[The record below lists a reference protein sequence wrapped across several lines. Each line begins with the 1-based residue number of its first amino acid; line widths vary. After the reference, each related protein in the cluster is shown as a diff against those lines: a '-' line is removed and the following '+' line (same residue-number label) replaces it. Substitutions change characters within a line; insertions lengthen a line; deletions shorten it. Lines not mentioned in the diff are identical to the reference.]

1 MNYKS
6 MLGFGAS
13 FLLLTACNPENKN
26 QEVQSENGNPN
37 IVIIYCDDLGY
48 GDLGCFGA
56 NDIQTPNIDG
66 IAEQG
71 IKFTE
76 FYSASP
82 ICSPSRA
89 GLMTGRLPQRMGVHG
104 VFFPES
110 YTGMPVE
117 EITIADVLKNHGYTT
132 GIVGKW
138 HLGHMHRFLPLQ
150 RGFDEYFGIPY
161 SNDMESVVYME
172 GNEVVEFN
180 PDQTYTTKTYT
191 EKAID
196 FIERHK
202 EEPFFLYLAHSMPHV
217 PIYASE
223 DFLGTSE
230 RGLYGDVIQELDWSV
245 GQVMKTLQENG
256 LKENT
261 LLVFS
266 SDNGPWLVMR
276 EHGGSAG
283 FLREGKQ
290 YTFEG
295 GMRVPTL
302 AMWPAKIEGGR
313 VYDDMALMVDWFPT
327 ISDIVGEELRDDR
340 DYDGE
345 SILPVLEGT
354 DNRKGDQYLYFDNQ
368 NLQCYRH
375 GDWKVKKAFEGS
387 SYVRWRKYVPPHPT
401 LLINLKEDSGEQI
414 NLAEVYPEKLEQMLH
429 EMDSMREAMG
439 DLPPALVIKTD
450 ADNSHYDYLVQKYG
464 EDYFMQ
470 EY

>member
-1 MNYKS
+1 MNYNLLPY
-6 MLGFGAS
+6 LGAAIVLS
-13 FLLLTACNPENKN
+13 SSCNQNDRNQDVGFENN
-26 QEVQSENGNPN
+26 NPN

-56 NDIQTPNIDG
+56 TDIRTPNIDA

-71 IKFTE
+71 IKFNE

-117 EITIADVLKNHGYTT
+117 EITMADVLKKHGYTT

-138 HLGHMHRFLPLQ
+138 HLGHMHQFLPLQ

-161 SNDMESVVYME
+161 SNDMESVVYMD
-172 GNEVVEFN
+172 GNEVVEYN

-191 EKAID
+191 EKAVD

-202 EEPFFLYLAHSMPHV
+202 NEPFFLYLAHSMPHV

-245 GQVMKTLQENG
+245 GQLMKTLEENG

-283 FLREGKQ
+283 ILREGKQ

-313 VYDDMALMVDWFPT
+313 VYDNMALMVDWFPT

-340 DYDGE
+340 EYDGE

-354 DNRKGDQYLYFDNQ
+354 DDRKGDQYLYFDNQ

-375 GDWKVKKAFEGS
+375 GNWKVKIEFKGS
-387 SYVRWRKYVPPHPT
+387 DYVTWKKYVPPHPT
-401 LLINLKEDSGEQI
+401 LLINLKEDPGEQI
-414 NLAEVYPEKLEQMLH
+414 NLAEVYPDKLKQMLH
-429 EMDSMREAMG
+429 EMDSMRKAMG
-439 DLPPALVIKTD
+439 DLPPALIIKTN
-450 ADNSHYDYLVQKYG
+450 ADNSHYDYLIEKYG
-464 EDYFMQ
+464 EDYYEL